1 MTWQHFQ
8 QLRQTAQSEIQKQL
22 GLLQPRAG
30 SGVAI
35 NGNQISLDERE
46 PEEAPPA
53 HIPISIYVS
62 MEGYQEGFHDGSQE
76 TYYRHEFSF
85 PLELAVTTL
94 PSGNLERHNY
104 YWQHLQVLD
113 SKGDDYQDIRQ
124 GTITFVQ
131 KPFRFPVVLHLEQ
144 KDWRYVVKATDTVV
158 MQTDTVFYQA
168 RALKSGEF
176 LEFYIARISKL

>member
-8 QLRQTAQSEIQKQL
+8 QLRQTAQSEIQKQI

-46 PEEAPPA
+46 PEDAPPA
-53 HIPISIYVS
+53 FIPISIYVS
-62 MEGYQEGFHDGSQE
+62 MEGFQEGFNYDRPE
-76 TYYRHEFSF
+76 MNYRYEFSF
-85 PLELAVTTL
+85 PLELAARTL
-94 PSGNLERHNY
+94 PSGQLDNGGY
-104 YWQHLQVLD
+104 YWQHLQLD
-113 SKGDDYQDIRQ
+113 TTYGHNYRIIRE

-144 KDWRYVVKATDTVV
+144 KNWDYEVKATDTVV
-158 MQTDTVFYQA
+158 MQTDTVTYNA
-168 RALKSGEF
+168 KALSQGEV
-176 LEFYIARISKL
+176 LEVHIANISKL